1 MKHDE
6 VSAYLRVLS
15 SKKFTDEMLGKATS
29 IIKKWMNSKAIQTNM
44 DNIIM
49 EIAFE
54 FDMMFGASWNG
65 FVYFDDHC
73 KYFNHGIQEI
83 EIKFKNFSMKFFKT
97 TVTGDVSVI

>member
-6 VSAYLRVLS
+6 VSAYLRVSS

-54 FDMMFGASWNG
+54 LTWCLVQVGMGSFILMIIASTLIMASKRLRLNS
-65 FVYFDDHC
+65 
-73 KYFNHGIQEI
+73 
-83 EIKFKNFSMKFFKT
+83 KNFFMKFFKPT
-97 TVTGDVSVI
+97 LTGDVSVI